1 MKLLSTP
8 FLLIALLGLPQATFA
23 IPAAVA
29 EAAAN
34 PEVGSSLPKP
44 KLKKRLTTYCTV
56 TGDGVRYRTCAAT
69 SCTAMGQYPIN
80 TRAEID
86 CFVNGENVNGRM

>member
-1 MKLLSTP
+1 MKLLSAP

-34 PEVGSSLPKP
+34 PKVGSSLLKP
-44 KLKKRLTTYCTV
+44 KLEKRLTTICTV
-56 TGDGVRYRTCAAT
+56 TGDGVRYRKCAST
-69 SCTAMGQYPIN
+69 SCTAIGQYPIN
-80 TRAEID
+80 KRVEID
-86 CFVNGENVNGRM
+86 CWVTGESIHGNK

>member
-8 FLLIALLGLPQATFA
+8 FLLIALLGLPQATLA

-34 PEVGSSLPKP
+34 PEVGSPLLEP
-44 KLKKRLTTYCTV
+44 KLEKRLTTICTV
-56 TGDGVRYRTCAAT
+56 TGDGVRYRTCART

-80 TRAEID
+80 KRAQID
-86 CFVNGENVNGRM
+86 CFVNGQNIHGRT